1 MRCALERVD
10 REGLPAYLE
19 SSKESNV
26 PFYARFGFEVRETVT
41 HPDGPSQWLMWR
53 DPK

>member
-1 MRCALERVD
+1 M
-10 REGLPAYLE
+10 
-19 SSKESNV
+19 
-26 PFYARFGFEVRETVT
+26 PFYSRFGFEVRETVT